1 MKKTIALLM
10 TLALVISAVAIPV
23 LAEEPAAVDQVT
35 SAAQATRQNGQP
47 VRGGR
52 GGRQMPGQNGQ
63 NGQVPQMPGQN
74 GQNGQ
79 MPQMPGQNGQNGQM
93 PQMPGKGGRNSR
105 QGGFKGDHDD
115 RSMKHGTAI
124 FDRLLA
130 DGVIT
135 QETYD
140 AIAAWIQQQMP
151 QVQQNAETPAEGTA
165 PTEGTAPADGTEPP
179 ALPDGTAP
187 AENTDEQAELL
198 KSLLESGVI
207 TQEQYDL
214 LVSALQTPPAPPAAP
229 EAQSGT

>member
-52 GGRQMPGQNGQ
+52 GGR
-63 NGQVPQMPGQN
+63 QMPGQN

>member
-10 TLALVISAVAIPV
+10 TLALVISAVAIPA

-35 SAAQATRQNGQP
+35 SATQATRQNGQP

-52 GGRQMPGQNGQ
+52 GGR
-63 NGQVPQMPGQN
+63 QMPGQN

-135 QETYD
+135 QETDD

>member
-10 TLALVISAVAIPV
+10 TLALVISAVAIPA

-52 GGRQMPGQNGQ
+52 DGR
-63 NGQVPQMPGQN
+63 
-74 GQNGQ
+74 
-79 MPQMPGQNGQNGQM
+79 QMPGQNGQNGQM

-115 RSMKHGTAI
+115 RSMKHRTAI

>member
-10 TLALVISAVAIPV
+10 TLALVISAVAIPA

-35 SAAQATRQNGQP
+35 SATQATRQNGQP

-52 GGRQMPGQNGQ
+52 GGR
-63 NGQVPQMPGQN
+63 
-74 GQNGQ
+74 
-79 MPQMPGQNGQNGQM
+79 QMPGQNGQNGQM

-165 PTEGTAPADGTEPP
+165 PTEGTAPA
-179 ALPDGTAP
+179 
-187 AENTDEQAELL
+187 ENTDEQAELL
-198 KSLLESGVI
+198 KSLLVSGVI